1 MPANSKNHPR
11 AEIGGVDLKEEEIEV
26 IDGGECEILPGPPPP
41 DVETITTEE
50 LPQSAVPAPPPE
62 ELFMSGYFQ
71 KGGRP
76 GPGVKRKYETREQLI
91 EAIDKY
97 FARCYAAVVDPET
110 GKTAYRWVEAPTTP
124 GLARALGFKSRSSLT
139 NYGNRDEFSD
149 IIASAKLVIEDYL
162 AKAVS
167 EQSGNQSGKIFALK
181 NMGWSDMQTVR
192 HEMPNRLQDAK
203 SVEEIAAVIEGDIV
217 LD

>member
-1 MPANSKNHPR
+1 MR
-11 AEIGGVDLKEEEIEV
+11 DEEIEI
-26 IDGGECEILPGPPPP
+26 IDGVDCEVL
-41 DVETITTEE
+41 
-50 LPQSAVPAPPPE
+50 PAPPPPE
-62 ELFMSGYFQ
+62 VEMITTDELPASAVSAPPPGELFLGGYFQ

-97 FARCYAAVVDPET
+97 FARCYAAVQDPET
-110 GKTAYRWVEAPTTP
+110 GKTSYKWVEAPTIP
-124 GLARALGFKSRSSLT
+124 GLARALGFRSRTSLT

-162 AKAVS
+162 AKGVS
-167 EQSGNQSGKIFALK
+167 EMSGNQSGKIFALK
-181 NMGWSDMQTVR
+181 NMGWSDMQTVK
-192 HEMPNRLQDAK
+192 HEVPNRLQDAK
-203 SVEEIAAVIEGDIV
+203 SIEEIAAVIEGDIV